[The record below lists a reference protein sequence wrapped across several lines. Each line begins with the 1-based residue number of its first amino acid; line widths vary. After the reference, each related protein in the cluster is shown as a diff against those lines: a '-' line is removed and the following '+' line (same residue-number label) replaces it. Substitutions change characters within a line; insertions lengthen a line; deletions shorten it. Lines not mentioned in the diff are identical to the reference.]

1 MPCCLTEKKAH
12 LKICDL
18 LQFMK
23 CIECNAKVPVSVAA
37 FTRCLYCGKK
47 ELCMIHRLPEKH
59 VCEYKSSERFK
70 KEMNDF
76 SELLIKNKSNSALM
90 F

>member
-1 MPCCLTEKKAH
+1 VPGCLTEKRF
-12 LKICDL
+12 LKKYLTC
-18 LQFMK
+18 LQLMK
-23 CIECNAKVPVSVAA
+23 CIECNTKVPVSVAA

-47 ELCMIHRLPEKH
+47 ELCMMHRLPEKH
-59 VCEYKSSERFK
+59 VCEYKDLERFK

-76 SELLIKNKSNSALM
+76 SELLIKNKSNSASM